1 MKFIIKSLTC
11 FILLSPFV
19 SAAATASDKWSGCA
33 QKEYQIQKQLE
44 YAKAYGNIH
53 RIRGL
58 ESALTKYNATAQT
71 VNLLLSGKRR
81 LQTRRVRSASA
92 WKNYATPRL
101 QAIQKKSE
109 KKRRSY
115 KKPKMSLWKY
125 NLASISH

>member
-58 ESALTKYNATAQT
+58 ESALTKVQRYCTDGKLTSEWQEKVADKESKVRERMEELRHAQA
-71 VNLLLSGKRR
+71 SGD
-81 LQTRRVRSASA
+81 
-92 WKNYATPRL
+92 P
-101 QAIQKKSE
+101 E

>member
-58 ESALTKYNATAQT
+58 ESALTKVQRYCTDGKLTSEWQEKVADKESKVRERMEELRRAQA
-71 VNLLLSGKRR
+71 SGDPEKIR
-81 LQTRRVRSASA
+81 
-92 WKNYATPRL
+92 
-101 QAIQKKSE
+101 